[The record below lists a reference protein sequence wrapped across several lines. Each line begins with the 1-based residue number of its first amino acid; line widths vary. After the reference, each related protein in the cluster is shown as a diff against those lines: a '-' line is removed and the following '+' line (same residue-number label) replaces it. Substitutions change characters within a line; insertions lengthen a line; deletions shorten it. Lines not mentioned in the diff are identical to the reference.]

1 MIHKI
6 AHLVYRNIRQ
16 YGGLSRDDVA
26 KAIGR
31 RRQVVWRWEEK
42 GQMPSREHE
51 EILVEA
57 AKLTPLSFVE
67 IMCKVLSLFLEEA
80 RVVIAPGVHHMPR
93 ASLIRATE
101 LYRANYT
108 KLDPDQRASIEARLS
123 QGRILDSV
131 VEQTCTMFE
140 KQISDEIE
148 AAIEAK
154 LDGAA
159 GAPGEEQ
166 DPAPTSNSA
175 AEER

>member
-42 GQMPSREHE
+42 GQMPSRQHE
-51 EILVEA
+51 EILVRE

-93 ASLIRATE
+93 ASLIRATD
-101 LYRANYT
+101 LYHANYT

-123 QGRILDSV
+123 QGRLLDSV

-148 AAIEAK
+148 AAVKAK
-154 LDGAA
+154 SGDAA
-159 GAPGEEQ
+159 GASG
-166 DPAPTSNSA
+166 
-175 AEER
+175 AERDSGRSS